1 MEVCPTTACPYFFA
15 ARTSF
20 LQRLVR
26 ALRASK
32 RIPKP
37 NGLRVLKAS
46 IEASVSRRRSVMI
59 SARNFV
65 GTALLRASRL
75 RAMLRTASAI

>member
-1 MEVCPTTACPYFFA
+1 MCPTTACPYFFA

-32 RIPKP
+32 RIPKL

-59 SARNFV
+59 SVRDFV
-65 GTALLRASRL
+65 GTASLRASRL
-75 RAMLRTASAI
+75 RAMLRMASAI

>member
-1 MEVCPTTACPYFFA
+1 MCPTTACPYFFA
-15 ARTSF
+15 TRTSF

-32 RIPKP
+32 RIPKL

-59 SARNFV
+59 SVRDFV
-65 GTALLRASRL
+65 GTASLRASRL
-75 RAMLRTASAI
+75 RAMLRMASAI